1 MKQSSPGIE
10 RTRAKKT
17 EEADRNISV
26 AFADL
31 SQLMVKAKEMVKL
44 SQSVSQKIR
53 EKQGEISD
61 DETVTFQAHLLSL
74 GVADPVT
81 RDSCAGGGDSYTLE
95 LAKQVTP
102 GGPGLRVYLC
112 VCVCAFTWV

>member
-1 MKQSSPGIE
+1 
-10 RTRAKKT
+10 
-17 EEADRNISV
+17 
-26 AFADL
+26 
-31 SQLMVKAKEMVKL
+31 MVKAKEMVQL

-61 DETVTFQAHLLSL
+61 DETVQFQAHLLSL

-95 LAKQVTP
+95 LAKQVTAADP
-102 GGPGLRVYLC
+102 AFEAN
-112 VCVCAFTWV
+112 VCYCAGA